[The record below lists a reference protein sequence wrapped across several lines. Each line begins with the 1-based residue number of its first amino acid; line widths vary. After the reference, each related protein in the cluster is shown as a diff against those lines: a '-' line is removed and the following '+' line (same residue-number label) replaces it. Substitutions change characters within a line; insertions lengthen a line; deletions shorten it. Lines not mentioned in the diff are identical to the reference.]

1 MDGTTIR
8 TIRIA
13 YDFKIIPFDDALW
26 KLAFRDLRDKF
37 NIEPITILETK
48 KFTTP
53 FMRYFDVYVDKALI
67 EERGYGAVVE
77 AVKEKIDNKMQKE
90 MDVFFKDFFLKRR
103 ITMEKLEKL
112 KKEREELDKRI
123 ETLEY
128 AERMF
133 EEGDGICHVD
143 EFGNVNCGKWGNF
156 AWIDGAFSQ
165 GHIFKTKQEAE
176 LEAKR
181 RNLLTRFRAFRDEC
195 NDGWKPDWRNHR
207 DRKYFISFAEGVKLV
222 IFNTGTVNQFCLFDY
237 FKDDKDAQ
245 RAIELFGDEI
255 KALFVDLEEN

>member
-90 MDVFFKDFFLKRR
+90 MDVFFKDFFP
-103 ITMEKLEKL
+103 
-112 KKEREELDKRI
+112 KKED
-123 ETLEY
+123 
-128 AERMF
+128 
-133 EEGDGICHVD
+133 
-143 EFGNVNCGKWGNF
+143 
-156 AWIDGAFSQ
+156 
-165 GHIFKTKQEAE
+165 
-176 LEAKR
+176 
-181 RNLLTRFRAFRDEC
+181 
-195 NDGWKPDWRNHR
+195 NDGKI
-207 DRKYFISFAEGVKLV
+207 RK
-222 IFNTGTVNQFCLFDY
+222 T
-237 FKDDKDAQ
+237 
-245 RAIELFGDEI
+245 
-255 KALFVDLEEN
+255 